1 MSVTATQE
9 SRMSRNP
16 GTGPAQMVLTA
27 SVARRYYLDGKSKIE
42 IADEFALSRFKVAR
56 LLEAARASGLVKI
69 EIGYPGEVD
78 LELSG
83 RLQERFGLTH
93 SVVVDTPDDDIPS
106 LRQHLGAA
114 AAALLTEIVTVD
126 DVLGMGWSRSVSA
139 VAAALTELAP
149 TPVVQ
154 LTGALSRP
162 DGDDGSVDLVRD
174 VARISGGPAYFF
186 HAPFVVPD
194 PATAR
199 ALRRQPE
206 VARTFAQIRGVT
218 KAIVGIGRWAPAQ
231 STVYDAATERERR
244 ALHRQGVC
252 AEVSG
257 VFVTPTGDTPATAL
271 TDRMIGVS
279 AAQLRAVDEVV
290 AVPYEPVKAPAVR
303 AALRS
308 GLVGSLVTHTSLA
321 RALLDPDGDVG

>member
-1 MSVTATQE
+1 
-9 SRMSRNP
+9 
-16 GTGPAQMVLTA
+16 
-27 SVARRYYLDGKSKIE
+27 
-42 IADEFALSRFKVAR
+42 
-56 LLEAARASGLVKI
+56 
-69 EIGYPGEVD
+69 
-78 LELSG
+78 
-83 RLQERFGLTH
+83 
-93 SVVVDTPDDDIPS
+93 VDTPEDDIVS

-114 AAALLTEIVTVD
+114 AAALLTEIVTPD
-126 DVLGMGWSRSVSA
+126 DVLGLGWARSVSA

-154 LTGALSRP
+154 LTGALSRT
-162 DGDDGSVDLVRD
+162 DGDDASVDLVRD

-206 VARTFAQIRGVT
+206 VARTFAQFRWVT

-257 VFVTPTGDTPATAL
+257 VFVTPAGDTPPTSL
-271 TDRMIGVS
+271 NDRMIGVS
-279 AAQLRAVDEVV
+279 AAQLRAMKEVV
-290 AVPYEPVKAPAVR
+290 AVPYETVKAPAVR

-308 GLVGSLVTHTSLA
+308 GLVSSLITHTSLA
-321 RALLDPDGDVG
+321 RALLAEAEATG

>member
-1 MSVTATQE
+1 MA
-9 SRMSRNP
+9 RNP
-16 GTGPAQMVLTA
+16 AGGPAQMVLTA

-42 IADEFALSRFKVAR
+42 IAEEFSLSRFKVAR
-56 LLEAARASGLVKI
+56 LLEAARTSGLVRI
-69 EIGYPGEVD
+69 EISYPGEVD

-83 RLQERFGLTH
+83 TVRERFRLRH
-93 SVVVDTPDDDIPS
+93 AVVVDTPDDDIGS
-106 LRQHLGAA
+106 LRQHLGGAA
-114 AAALLTEIVTVD
+114 AELLAEIVTPD
-126 DVLGMGWSRSVSA
+126 DVLGLGWSRSVSA

-154 LTGALSRP
+154 LTGALSRT
-162 DGDDGSVDLVRD
+162 DGDDGSVDVVRD

-186 HAPFVVPD
+186 HAPFVVAD

-206 VARTFAQIRGVT
+206 VARTFAQFRSVT
-218 KAIVGIGRWAPAQ
+218 KAIVGIGRWGPSQ
-231 STVYDAATERERR
+231 STVYDAATDRERR
-244 ALHRQGVC
+244 ALTRLGVC

-257 VFVTPTGDTPATAL
+257 VFVTATGDTPATTL

-279 AAQLRAVDEVV
+279 AQQLRAVREVV
-290 AVPYEPVKAPAVR
+290 AVPYETVKAPAVA

-308 GLVGSLVTHTSLA
+308 GLVTSLVTHTSLA
-321 RALLDPDGDVG
+321 RALLAEADG

>member
-1 MSVTATQE
+1 MA
-9 SRMSRNP
+9 RNP
-16 GTGPAQMVLTA
+16 AGGPAQMVLTA
-27 SVARRYYLDGKSKIE
+27 SIARRYYLDGRSKIE
-42 IADEFALSRFKVAR
+42 IAEEFALSRFKVAR
-56 LLEAARASGLVKI
+56 LLEVARTTGLVTI
-69 EIGYPGEVD
+69 EISYPGEVD

-83 RLQERFGLTH
+83 RLQERFGLRH
-93 SVVVDTPDDDIPS
+93 AVVVDTPDDDTHS
-106 LRQHLGAA
+106 LRTHLGTAA
-114 AAALLTEIVTVD
+114 AELLTEIVTTD
-126 DVLGMGWSRSVSA
+126 DVLGLGWSRSVRA
-139 VAAALTELAP
+139 VAIALTELAP

-154 LTGALSRP
+154 LTGALSRN
-162 DGDDGSVDLVRD
+162 DGDDGSVDVVRD

-206 VARTFAQIRGVT
+206 VARTFAQFRSVT

-257 VFVTPTGDTPATAL
+257 VFVTPAGDTPPTSL
-271 TDRMIGVS
+271 NDRMIGVS
-279 AAQLRAVDEVV
+279 AAQLRAVEEVV
-290 AVPYEPVKAPAVR
+290 AVPYETVKAPAVR

-308 GLVGSLVTHTSLA
+308 GLVSSLVTHISLA
-321 RALLDPDGDVG
+321 RALLAEAEATG

>member
-1 MSVTATQE
+1 MA
-9 SRMSRNP
+9 RNP
-16 GTGPAQMVLTA
+16 AAGPAQMVLTA
-27 SVARRYYLDGKSKIE
+27 SVARRYYLDGRSKIE
-42 IADEFALSRFKVAR
+42 IAEEFALSRFKVAR
-56 LLEAARASGLVKI
+56 LLEVARASGLVKI
-69 EIGYPGEVD
+69 EISYPGEVD

-93 SVVVDTPDDDIPS
+93 SVVVDTPDDDIHS
-106 LRQHLGAA
+106 LRQHLGIA
-114 AAALLTEIVTVD
+114 AAALLTEIVTTD

-154 LTGALSRP
+154 LTGALSRA
-162 DGDDGSVDLVRD
+162 DGDDGSVDVVRD

-206 VARTFAQIRGVT
+206 VARTFAQFPGVT
-218 KAIVGIGRWAPAQ
+218 KAIVGIGRWASAQ

-244 ALHRQGVC
+244 ALHRQGVS

-257 VFVTPTGDTPATAL
+257 VFVTADGDTPPTAL
-271 TDRMIGVS
+271 NDRMIGVS
-279 AAQLRAVDEVV
+279 AAQLRAIDEVV
-290 AVPYEPVKAPAVR
+290 AVPYETVKAPAVR

-308 GLVGSLVTHTSLA
+308 RLVGSLVTHTSLA
-321 RALLDPDGDVG
+321 RALLEMDTRTGPGTAGVG

>member
-1 MSVTATQE
+1 
-9 SRMSRNP
+9 
-16 GTGPAQMVLTA
+16 
-27 SVARRYYLDGKSKIE
+27 
-42 IADEFALSRFKVAR
+42 
-56 LLEAARASGLVKI
+56 
-69 EIGYPGEVD
+69 
-78 LELSG
+78 
-83 RLQERFGLTH
+83 
-93 SVVVDTPDDDIPS
+93 
-106 LRQHLGAA
+106 
-114 AAALLTEIVTVD
+114 
-126 DVLGMGWSRSVSA
+126 
-139 VAAALTELAP
+139 
-149 TPVVQ
+149 
-154 LTGALSRP
+154 
-162 DGDDGSVDLVRD
+162 VDLVRD

-206 VARTFAQIRGVT
+206 VARTFAQFCSVT

-257 VFVTPTGDTPATAL
+257 VFLTADGDTPPTAL
-271 TDRMIGVS
+271 NDRMIGVS
-279 AAQLRAVDEVV
+279 AAQLRAMGEVV
-290 AVPYEPVKAPAVR
+290 GVPYETVKAPAVR

-321 RALLDPDGDVG
+321 QALLDAEAGTDLEPPAGVG

>member
-1 MSVTATQE
+1 MA
-9 SRMSRNP
+9 RNP
-16 GTGPAQMVLTA
+16 AGGPAQMVLTA
-27 SVARRYYLDGKSKIE
+27 SIARRYYLDGRSKIE
-42 IADEFALSRFKVAR
+42 IAEEFALSRFKVAR
-56 LLEAARASGLVKI
+56 LLEVARTTGLVKI
-69 EIGYPGEVD
+69 EISYPGEVD

-83 RLQERFGLTH
+83 RLQERFGLRH
-93 SVVVDTPDDDIPS
+93 AVVVDTPDDDTHS
-106 LRQHLGAA
+106 LRAHLGTAA
-114 AAALLTEIVTVD
+114 ADLLTEILTTD
-126 DVLGMGWSRSVSA
+126 DVLGLGWSRSVRA
-139 VAAALTELAP
+139 VAVALTELAP

-154 LTGALSRP
+154 LTGALSRN
-162 DGDDGSVDLVRD
+162 DGDDGSVDVVRD

-206 VARTFAQIRGVT
+206 VARTFAQFRSVT

-257 VFVTPTGDTPATAL
+257 VFVTPAGDTPPTSL
-271 TDRMIGVS
+271 NDRMIGVS
-279 AAQLRAVDEVV
+279 AAQLRAVEEVV
-290 AVPYEPVKAPAVR
+290 AVPYETVKAPAVL
-303 AALRS
+303 AALQS
-308 GLVGSLVTHTSLA
+308 GLVSSLVTHISLA
-321 RALLDPDGDVG
+321 RALLAEAEATG

>member
-1 MSVTATQE
+1 
-9 SRMSRNP
+9 
-16 GTGPAQMVLTA
+16 MVLTA

-42 IADEFALSRFKVAR
+42 IAEEFALSRFKVAR
-56 LLEAARASGLVKI
+56 LLEAARATGLVKI

-114 AAALLTEIVTVD
+114 AALLTEIVTVD
-126 DVLGMGWSRSVSA
+126 DVLGLGWSRSVSA

-206 VARTFAQIRGVT
+206 VARTFAQFRCVT
-218 KAIVGIGRWAPAQ
+218 KAIVGIGRWAPAR
-231 STVYDAATERERR
+231 STVYDAATERERK

-271 TDRMIGVS
+271 SDRMIGVS
-279 AAQLRAVDEVV
+279 AGQLRAVAEVV
-290 AVPYEPVKAPAVR
+290 GVAYETVKAPAVR

-321 RALLDPDGDVG
+321 RALLDADADVGVDVS